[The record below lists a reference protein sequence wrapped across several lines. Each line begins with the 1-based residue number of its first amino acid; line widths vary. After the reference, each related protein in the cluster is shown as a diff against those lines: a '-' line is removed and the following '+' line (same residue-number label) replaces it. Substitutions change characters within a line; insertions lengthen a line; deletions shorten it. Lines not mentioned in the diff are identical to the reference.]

1 MITVQLIEK
10 GSCKMI
16 VQTNEELEALKK
28 IGRIVAEIR
37 EAMKAATKPGVT
49 TKELDEIGGK
59 LFEENGAISGPMG
72 EYSFPGYTCISVN
85 EEVAHGI
92 PGSRVIKEGDLVN
105 IDVSGS
111 CDGYFA
117 DTGISFVV
125 GDSYPEKEKLCEIA
139 ESAFNRAMLK
149 VKTGARLNQIGK
161 AVAREAKDNNLHVIM
176 NLTGHGIGKS
186 LHEAPQHVLNYYD
199 AWDPTILKEGMVLAV
214 EPFISEK
221 AEHIVE
227 SGDGWTFVTPD
238 KSLVAQIEHTIV
250 VTKEGPV
257 YLTKLD

>member
-1 MITVQLIEK
+1 
-10 GSCKMI
+10 MI

-28 IGRIVAEIR
+28 IGRIVAEAR
-37 EAMKAATKPGVT
+37 NAMKAATKPGIT
-49 TKELDEIGGK
+49 TKEIDEIGGK
-59 LFEENGAISGPMG
+59 ILKENGAISGPMG
-72 EYSFPGYTCISVN
+72 EYDFPGYNCISVN

-92 PGSRVIKEGDLVN
+92 PGDRVIKEGDMVN

-111 CDGYFA
+111 CNGYFA

-125 GDSYPEKEKLCEIA
+125 GEGYPEKEKLCAVA

-161 AVAREAKDNNLHVIM
+161 AVAREANDNGLHVIM
-176 NLTGHGIGKS
+176 NLTGHGIGRA

-199 AWDPTILKEGMVLAV
+199 AWDATILKEGMVLAV

-238 KSLVAQIEHTIV
+238 KSLVAQIEHTVV
-250 VTKEGPV
+250 VTKEGPIL
-257 YLTKLD
+257 LTKID

>member
-1 MITVQLIEK
+1 
-10 GSCKMI
+10 MI
-16 VQTNEELEALKK
+16 VQTNEELVALKK
-28 IGRIVAEIR
+28 IGRIVAEVR
-37 EAMKAATKPGVT
+37 DAMQAATKPGVT
-49 TKELDEIGGK
+49 TKELDEIAGNM
-59 LFEENGAISGPMG
+59 FADTGAISGPKG
-72 EYSFPGYTCISVN
+72 EYDFPGYTCISVN

-92 PGSRVIKEGDLVN
+92 PGSRVIQEGDMVN

-111 CDGYFA
+111 YDGYFA

-125 GDSYPEKEKLCEIA
+125 GDGYPEKEKLCTVA
-139 ESAFNRAMLK
+139 ETAFNRAMLK

-161 AVAREAKDNNLHVIM
+161 AVEREAKDNNLHVIM

-227 SGDGWTFVTPD
+227 SGDGWTFITPD

-250 VTKEGPV
+250 VTKEGPIL
-257 YLTKLD
+257 LTKLD